1 MELRAALILVCITS
15 FLASTKGIPST
26 SKDDVVEHGFRK
38 SFVGDMRLTR
48 SQLDYV
54 LGMKGKNRR
63 SVRRKRR
70 NVASNLWPNAIIPY
84 KIDCSLENLPSTISA
99 IKEAMEEWQK
109 KTCIRFVNHTNEKD
123 YLTFFRDNSCW
134 GDVGRLG
141 GENKIS
147 VGHLCDFRYVV
158 AHEIGHAIGFYH
170 EQTRMDRDKYIDVKW
185 DNILEHKKV
194 EFRKKKDSISLG
206 HPYDFS
212 SIMHYS
218 WDAFSTNGNATI
230 TPLKPVKQQPYAF
243 VSEIDAIQTNLLY
256 KCSKKKVRR
265 KRAFGDCDDKLP
277 SCGSWARYGYCLT
290 SLHVRENC
298 EHSCKAPQCLTNVK
312 CIDEK
317 EECEKWASWGHCK
330 LSNTVMTLCTRSCHP
345 KCKHARMLTTTPK
358 PTPTTRAPTT
368 PFRRKARRLGRCSD
382 KVQGCR
388 RWAEV
393 GLCNQNPWYMKYCQ
407 RSCHPT
413 CRKAWC
419 IDRAKKC
426 RTWKKNGYCRL
437 SGAIMQL
444 CSQSC
449 NPLCKKGRIEK
460 LVAVLKDR
468 ESLLKRKKL
477 PPKKLK
483 IKAKKVKCIDSTSKC
498 KDWYEWGHCSISI
511 TVRKLCP
518 KSCHPQCRKDK
529 PKPLH
534 VKMGIG
540 ILCKDRNKHCQDWAK
555 HGHCERNPKWM
566 RSNCKASCKQTDCD
580 REPQKPSGP
589 CSSPL
594 GIGFDGKGWKIP
606 DKSMTSN
613 SELQIDSWSASASN
627 ARLYYEDDADKK
639 RIAAWCAKTWKHKLG
654 PYIEID
660 LGSQKKIKYIAT
672 QGRDK
677 FFERVSKFKVRFSN
691 DRRRWYE
698 YIENGRI
705 REFDG
710 NCDHFTPILNTFS
723 NVINARYFR
732 YYPTKANYACVRMEL
747 YGC

>member
-1 MELRAALILVCITS
+1 MIHGAVLQENVLQSRIGSWDGQRFTYNNRPFPDMKSFHMELRAALILVCITS

-256 KCSKKKVRR
+256 KCY
-265 KRAFGDCDDKLP
+265 CDDKLP

-298 EHSCKAPQCLTNVK
+298 EHSCKAPQCLTN
-312 CIDEK
+312 
-317 EECEKWASWGHCK
+317 
-330 LSNTVMTLCTRSCHP
+330 
-345 KCKHARMLTTTPK
+345 
-358 PTPTTRAPTT
+358 
-368 PFRRKARRLGRCSD
+368 
-382 KVQGCR
+382 
-388 RWAEV
+388 
-393 GLCNQNPWYMKYCQ
+393 
-407 RSCHPT
+407 
-413 CRKAWC
+413 AWC